1 MKILICSD
9 GMPAADNATKLGGL
23 LAAPLKAE
31 TTLLGIAEKT
41 GDESALRAAL
51 EKQAELLRV
60 QNVSPQIAIGSGEPV
75 RQIVDQTTKAKYDLV
90 VIGARKTGSTGLH
103 WRSEKTYEVIK
114 SISPPVL
121 VAMGEWAQLKQFLV
135 CTGGKE
141 FIEEAV
147 QLTGKLASAVGAAVT
162 LLHVMAEPPAIYADL
177 VRLEEDVG
185 RLLESNSELGINLR
199 SQKQDLEKMGVPT
212 EVHVRHGMVVE
223 QVFAEVREKNYELI
237 VTGSSQARGM
247 VRHFVMGDLTRS
259 ILNHA
264 NCPVLVARAGSVSG
278 PRSFWRSLR
287 RAFASNP
294 PASSKPNSGAQLR
307 D

>member
-9 GMPAADNATKLGGL
+9 GKPAADNATKLGGL
-23 LAAPLKAE
+23 LAGPLKAE
-31 TTLLGIAEKT
+31 TTLLGIAEKAA
-41 GDESALRAAL
+41 DESALRAAL
-51 EKQAELLRV
+51 EQQAALLRA
-60 QNVSPQIAIGSGEPV
+60 QNVSPQIAIGAGEPV
-75 RQIVDQTTKAKYDLV
+75 RQIVDQTTKSKYDLV
-90 VIGARKTGSTGLH
+90 IIGARKTGLSGPH

-121 VAMGEWAQLKQFLV
+121 IAMGEWAQLKQFLV

-177 VRLEEDVG
+177 MQLEEDVT

-199 SQKQDLEKMGVPT
+199 TQKEQLEKLGVPT
-212 EVHVRHGMVVE
+212 EVRVRHGNVVD
-223 QVFAEVREKNYELI
+223 QVFAEARDTSYELI
-237 VTGSSQARGM
+237 VTGSTRARGM
-247 VRHFVMGDLTRS
+247 VRHYIMGDLTRS

-264 NCPVLVARAGSVSG
+264 SCPVLVARAGEPAPV
-278 PRSFWRSLR
+278 RTIWRSIQRL
-287 RAFASNP
+287 F
-294 PASSKPNSGAQLR
+294 SSPHSP
-307 D
+307 

>member
-9 GMPAADNATKLGGL
+9 GKPAADNATQLG
-23 LAAPLKAE
+23 AAFAGPLQAE
-31 TTLLGIAEKT
+31 TTLLGIAEKAT
-41 GDESALRAAL
+41 DEPALRAAL
-51 EKQAELLRV
+51 EKQAALLREK
-60 QNVSPQIAIGSGEPV
+60 NVSPQIAIGGGDPV
-75 RQIVDQTTKAKYDLV
+75 RQIVDQTAKSTYDV
-90 VIGARKTGSTGLH
+90 VIIGARKTGSSGPH

-177 VRLEEDVG
+177 VRLEEDVD

-199 SQKQDLEKMGVPT
+199 TQKQDLEKMGVPT
-212 EVHVRHGMVVE
+212 QVHVRHGIVVD
-223 QVFAEVREKNYELI
+223 QVFAEARENNFDLI

-247 VRHFVMGDLTRS
+247 VRHYIMGDLTRS

-264 NCPVLVARAGSVSG
+264 NCPVLVARAGAAVG
-278 PRSFWRSLR
+278 PRGFWRSIR
-287 RAFASNP
+287 RAFASQSAAP
-294 PASSKPNSGAQLR
+294 DA
-307 D
+307 

>member
-9 GMPAADNATKLGGL
+9 GKPAADNATRLG
-23 LAAPLKAE
+23 AAFAGPLHAE
-31 TTLLGIAEKT
+31 TTLLGIAEKSD
-41 GDESALRAAL
+41 DEPALRVAL
-51 EKQAELLRV
+51 DQQAQWLREKS
-60 QNVSPQIAIGSGEPV
+60 VSPQIAVGAGEPV
-75 RQIVDQTTKAKYDLV
+75 RQIVDQTAKAKYDLV
-90 VIGARKTGSTGLH
+90 IIGARKTGATGLH

-121 VAMGEWAQLKQFLV
+121 VAMGEWAQLKRFLV

-147 QLTGKLASAVGAAVT
+147 QLTGKLAAAVGAAVT

-177 VRLEEDVG
+177 VRLEEDVT

-199 SQKQDLEKMGVPT
+199 TQKHDLEKMGVPT
-212 EVHVRHGMVVE
+212 EVHVRHGIVVD
-223 QVFAEVREKNYELI
+223 QVFAEVRKSNYDLI

-247 VRHFVMGDLTRS
+247 LRHYIMGDVTLS

-264 NCPVLVARAGSVSG
+264 NCPVLVARAGKVAG
-278 PRSFWRSLR
+278 PRGLWRSIR
-287 RAFASNP
+287 RAFA
-294 PASSKPNSGAQLR
+294 AKPVK
-307 D
+307 